1 MTFRFIAIARI
12 IFLRY
17 IENMNVFLPRPKQ
30 IAVLLFFSLIMFIPV
45 NSVSADNLKG
55 SITGNILCF
64 PADNG
69 VASDPFPILPSLGG
83 VLSLKLV
90 GPLRIEFTEDIY
102 IKDYEF
108 DPSLGY
114 PAGSNPENRHALV
127 IGFITGLQF
136 TGNFSL
142 GNKGAAFRIY
152 AGPAADLRVVA
163 LAVGLNH
170 PSDKDAQSQADA
182 IRDYFWSGARWFMPA
197 AGIGMDFPINEKF
210 LLGFDLRAWF
220 PVYKKWTDENL
231 PAIEGWRF
239 GAGIRITPHGK

>member
-1 MTFRFIAIARI
+1 MTFRFIVIARI

-17 IENMNVFLPRPKQ
+17 IENMAVFLPRLKQ
-30 IAVLLFFSLIMFIPV
+30 TVVLLFFLLIILIPV
-45 NSVSADNLKG
+45 NSFSADNLQW

-83 VLSLKLV
+83 ALSLKLS
-90 GPLRIEFTEDIY
+90 GPLRLEFTEDIY
-102 IKDYEF
+102 FTNYEF
-108 DPSLGY
+108 NSKLGY
-114 PAGSNPENRHALV
+114 PMACNPENRSALV
-127 IGFITGLQF
+127 IGFITGIQF
-136 TGNFSL
+136 TGNFAL
-142 GNKGAAFRIY
+142 GDKGTAFRVY

-170 PSDKDAQSQADA
+170 PSDKDAQSQTDA
-182 IRDYFWSGARWFMPA
+182 IREYFWSSARWFMPV

-220 PVYKKWTDENL
+220 PVYKTWTNENL
-231 PAIEGWRF
+231 PEIEGWRF
-239 GAGIRITPHGK
+239 GAGIRITPRGK